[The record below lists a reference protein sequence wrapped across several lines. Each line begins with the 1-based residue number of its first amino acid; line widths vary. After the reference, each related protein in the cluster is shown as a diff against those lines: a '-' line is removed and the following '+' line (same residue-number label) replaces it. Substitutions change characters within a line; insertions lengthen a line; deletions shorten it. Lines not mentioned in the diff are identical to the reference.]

1 LEKTLSEIEENI
13 MDRQAAILA
22 TRMSILRLEERL
34 EKKMSSLDEDRPSLK
49 LNLSRNEIKETL
61 LDALNKRIQSEKRR
75 DISFAR

>member
-1 LEKTLSEIEENI
+1 LEKALSEIEENI